1 MKFCV
6 LFTLDYDWCF
16 PYTSG
21 MAKTTLMKR
30 VGALLPPG
38 VHKEMKS
45 QCKRL
50 GMKEGAFM
58 RFAVQEKL
66 DTYKVEASK

>member
-1 MKFCV
+1 
-6 LFTLDYDWCF
+6 
-16 PYTSG
+16 

-30 VGALLPPG
+30 VGAMLPTN
-38 VHKEMKS
+38 VHKEMKA

-50 GMKEGAFM
+50 GLKEGAFM

-66 DTYKVEASK
+66 DSYRAAAK

>member
-1 MKFCV
+1 
-6 LFTLDYDWCF
+6 
-16 PYTSG
+16 

-38 VHKEMKS
+38 IHKEMKS

-66 DTYKVEASK
+66 DTYKAEAAK